1 MEYEKQMPRY
11 MMQRFD
17 LLRLCGKTG
26 KTKIVIDFNNDRAE
40 GIMKIVTEDEEL
52 LLTSGVEE
60 LRKKYGD
67 KLAP

>member
-60 LRKKYGD
+60 LRQKYGD

>member
-52 LLTSGVEE
+52 LLTGGVEE
-60 LRKKYGD
+60 LRQKYGD